1 MNYFF
6 LRSPLSPLFS
16 EKPADELAIF
26 LSSPNFQN
34 TVKEYEE
41 GKLKDKKVEKFSL
54 SKAKYDLRSRF
65 RCTPFGTFA
74 GISAGKLASKNE
86 GFVHQGIKK
95 YHLSLDMSVLGAWID
110 KLHQIQEFLEVLTFY
125 PNNTLYQFG
134 EDKRYIESY
143 FEGEKARKYAISNIE
158 WNEYLEQIIEFAKKG
173 KKVTEIAEQ
182 LVDEDISLEEAKE
195 FVLEIIEAQILVS
208 DIALKITGEPFEDI
222 LRDKIGFYLEN
233 NPQLQHI
240 EKYSFIKESFSLLS
254 ELKEYYQKNQP
265 KSTELLAF
273 SQKIKNLGIPF
284 KLSSLFQMDT
294 VLQLE
299 NPSLHYSI
307 KEELEKAIDL
317 LKHVHSYKE
326 ISTLTSFKEAFSAR
340 YESAEVPLM
349 QVLDPE
355 IGLGFPLRS
364 QSNNDNAPLLKGMPL
379 NGGRNIQQP
388 SPQQTRWTQFLQK
401 KYIEALQNKSS
412 LIELTNKE
420 LKKELG
426 FIPKKYR
433 NSKQN
438 KNNNPTKE
446 ESKNLP
452 LSYSSMITLLT
463 PSSEAIEEGNYK
475 IVHKGTNGSSA
486 VTLLGRFCHAD
497 AQTNEYALECIKQE
511 EELSDKIFAEIV
523 HLPEARV
530 GNVIARPQLRKY
542 EIPIGV
548 RTAENANSITL
559 DDIRVSVSNGEI
571 KLRSIKYNKEI
582 IPRMSNAHNYS
593 MTEIPAYHFLCTLQ
607 NQDVIGSLMFSWNQ
621 LANESYL
628 PRVEYE
634 KVILSPQ
641 KWIISLKETKIDKN
655 VSTEKALEKLRVY
668 FQDRS
673 IPNRLTFGQGDNIL
687 PLFVDNDINL
697 ILFWQQL
704 KKMQQVSISEMLYNE
719 DNLFIKDEEGNGYTN
734 EFIIPHLL
742 PSTKSESNSIF
753 NTTTNLEATL
763 QREYTI
769 GSEWIYFK
777 IYCGV
782 STADELLLQRLFPLA
797 AQLKQANI
805 ITEWFFI
812 RYGDP
817 DHHLR
822 IRFKGKN
829 DFYKTVIE
837 SLYKNLNELVENKS
851 VWNIQI
857 DTYKREIERYGS
869 KNMINS
875 ESLFHKE
882 SELICSILQNINEDD
897 DLRWKLAFLGVDNLL
912 TNFELEIDHKKRLME
927 VLSESF
933 HKEFGLENVHD
944 TKILSKSYREKRQ
957 TIEEIIENP
966 AIYPAYKELFTR
978 HSLSIKE
985 SVDKVIALAK
995 NDELEMSLSNLIA
1008 SYIHMFLNR
1017 YFRANQ
1023 RKHECIIYYMLFQ
1036 YYRSA
1041 EAKNK
1046 VALLVD

>member
-1 MNYFF
+1 MDYFF

-16 EKPADELAIF
+16 ENPADELAIF
-26 LSSPNFQN
+26 LSSPDFQD
-34 TVKEYEE
+34 TVQQYEE
-41 GKLKDKKVEKFSL
+41 GKLKDKKVEKFLL

-74 GISAGKLASKNE
+74 GILAGKLSSNNQ

-110 KLHQIQEFLEVLTFY
+110 KLHQITEFLEVLTFY

-158 WNEYLEQIIEFAKKG
+158 WNEYLEKIIEFAKEG
-173 KKVTEIAEQ
+173 KKITEIAEQ

-195 FVLEIIEAQILVS
+195 FILEIIEAQILVS

-222 LRDKIGFYLEN
+222 LRSKLGFYLKN
-233 NPQLQHI
+233 NPQLENI
-240 EKYSFIKESFSLLS
+240 EKYSFIKESFHLLS
-254 ELKEYYQKNQP
+254 ELKEYYQKNHP
-265 KSTELLAF
+265 KSAELFDF
-273 SQKIKNLGIPF
+273 SEKIKSLEIPF

-294 VLQLE
+294 VLKFE
-299 NPSLHYSI
+299 NPSLHHSI
-307 KEELEKAIDL
+307 KEEVEKAIDL
-317 LKHVHSYKE
+317 LKYIYSYQE
-326 ISTLTSFKEAFSAR
+326 ISTLTSFKEAFSTR

-364 QSNNDNAPLLKGMPL
+364 QANNDNAPLLKGMPL
-379 NGGRNIQQP
+379 NGGRNSQNP
-388 SPQQTRWTQFLQK
+388 SLQQTRWTQFLQK
-401 KYIEALQNKSS
+401 KFIEALQNKSS
-412 LIELTNKE
+412 VIELTNKE
-420 LKKELG
+420 LKDEIG
-426 FIPKKYR
+426 YIPEKYR
-433 NSKQN
+433 KSKKN
-438 KNNNPTKE
+438 KNDTTKSKEDNNIPF
-446 ESKNLP
+446 
-452 LSYSSMITLLT
+452 SYSSMITVLAS
-463 PSSEAIEEGNYK
+463 SSEAIEEENYK
-475 IVHKGTNGSSA
+475 IIHKGTNGSSA

-497 AQTNEYALECIKQE
+497 AQTNEYVLDCIQQE

-548 RTAENANSITL
+548 RTAENANSVTL
-559 DDIRVSVSNGEI
+559 DDIRVSVSEGKI
-571 KLRSIKYNKEI
+571 KLRSLKYDKEI

-593 MTEIPAYHFLCTLQ
+593 MTEIPAYHFLSTLQ
-607 NQDVIGSLMFSWNQ
+607 NQNVISGLQFSWQHLN
-621 LANESYL
+621 NEPYL

-641 KWIISLKETKIDKN
+641 KWVVSLKETKIDKKIN
-655 VSTEKALEKLRVY
+655 TEQALEKLRNY
-668 FQDRS
+668 FQDRD

-687 PLFVDNDINL
+687 PLFTDDDINL
-697 ILFWQQL
+697 TLFWQEL
-704 KKMQQVSISEMLYNE
+704 KKMQRISVQEMLYNE
-719 DNLFIKDEEGNGYTN
+719 ENLFIKDEEGNGYTN
-734 EFIIPHLL
+734 EFIIPHLSPL
-742 PSTKSESNSIF
+742 VKSEQESQSN
-753 NTTTNLEATL
+753 TATNLDSTL

-782 STADELLLQRLFPLA
+782 SIADELLIQKLFPLA
-797 AQLKQANI
+797 SQLLQDNT

-812 RYGDP
+812 RYADP

-822 IRFKGKN
+822 IRFKGTN

-837 SLYKNLNELVENKS
+837 KLHENLNELVDNKS
-851 VWNIQI
+851 VWKIQI
-857 DTYKREIERYGS
+857 DTYQREIERYGS
-869 KNMINS
+869 KNMANS
-875 ESLFHKE
+875 ELLFHKE
-882 SELICSILQNINEDD
+882 SQLICSILQNINEDD

-912 TNFELEIDHKKRLME
+912 TNFDLEIGQKKHLME
-927 VLSESF
+927 ILSESF
-933 HKEFGLENVHD
+933 HKEFGLENIND

-966 AIYPAYKELFTR
+966 AIYSEYKELLT
-978 HSLSIKE
+978 HYSLSIKE
-985 SVDKVIALAK
+985 NVDKVLQLAK
-995 NDELEMSLSNLIA
+995 NNELEMSLPNLVA

-1036 YYRSA
+1036 HYRSA

-1046 VALLVD
+1046 ASVLAD